1 MTHLEF
7 CHWLDGYFQL
17 SRDDQERLD
26 QRKIQII
33 YNHLNLAETISGTVE
48 GELVAVKKQ
57 LLLCLET
64 QAASDF
70 NKCSQMLRN
79 AVNKTLENS
88 GEDNA
93 DQRK

>member
-7 CHWLDGYFQL
+7 CHWLNGYFQL
-17 SRDDQERLD
+17 SRDDQETLD

-33 YNHLNLAETISGTVE
+33 YNHLNLAETISGAVE

-64 QAASDF
+64 QAETDF
-70 NKCSQMLRN
+70 AKCSKILRN

-88 GEDNA
+88 GEVNA